1 MRVIERDI
9 GVVVIMRER
18 RDEIWEEI
26 KRKK

>member
-9 GVVVIMRER
+9 GIVVIMRER